1 MQVPTRLVLVSLAL
15 AALVAG
21 GCGGGDGAS
30 SSTQT
35 AKLLGDTF
43 GAAKPLRSGRL
54 DLRLDVRA
62 RGLPNLSGPLVV
74 HVTGPFQSAG
84 AGRAPKFALDLD
96 LSSGATKLKAGAI
109 STGTKS

>member
-30 SSTQT
+30 ASTQT
-35 AKLLGDTF
+35 AKLLGDTV

-62 RGLPNLSGPLVV
+62 RGLPNP
-74 HVTGPFQSAG
+74 A
-84 AGRAPKFALDLD
+84 ARW
-96 LSSGATKLKAGAI
+96 SST
-109 STGTKS
+109 